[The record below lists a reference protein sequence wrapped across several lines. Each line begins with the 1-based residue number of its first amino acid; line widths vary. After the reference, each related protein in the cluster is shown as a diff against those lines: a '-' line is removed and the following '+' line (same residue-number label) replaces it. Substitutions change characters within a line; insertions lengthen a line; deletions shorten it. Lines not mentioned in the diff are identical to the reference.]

1 MQKLRKDA
9 DITVEQCCSFLN
21 PLLNRMSGLIMKTV
35 VPLVK
40 NIIMPIDLTTVV
52 LADNASMNKKLEFHN
67 SHWLY
72 P

>member
-1 MQKLRKDA
+1 
-9 DITVEQCCSFLN
+9 
-21 PLLNRMSGLIMKTV
+21 MSGLIMKTV

-40 NIIMPIDLTTVV
+40 NIIMPIDLTAVV
-52 LADNASMNKKLEFHN
+52 LANNASMNKKLEFHN